1 MTQYYSAA
9 LENRSSRRVMRR
21 NQNTVAYRVQKG
33 LGPVTNTVIVILLL
47 SVLGLIYL
55 TQISKT
61 SSYGYQIN
69 DLENKQTEL
78 QDQKRDLEV
87 ESARLQALEKVKQS
101 PVAAAMPAPASTDY
115 VE

>member
-9 LENRSSRRVMRR
+9 LDNRRQPRVMRR
-21 NQNTVAYRVQKG
+21 NQNTVAFRVQKG

-55 TQISKT
+55 TQIAKT

-69 DLENKQTEL
+69 DLENKQSEL
-78 QDQKRDLEV
+78 VEQKRDLQV
-87 ESARLQALEKVKQS
+87 ESARLQALEKAKQS
-101 PVAAAMPAPASTDY
+101 PVAAAMPSPAAIEY
-115 VE
+115 AN